1 MKKSKINENK
11 CFIIMKKSRAYDNPT
26 PRNAYRG
33 PAAEN
38 LAKDNPE
45 FKPGQVYGSREE
57 AEKWA
62 KELTRYNG
70 VGFEVIPLQ
79 DFYSGSGNWNE
90 GMHESKKINKKVIKE
105 MGRGR
110 PKKYEIIIDP
120 DTGEEIKV
128 PISGKEEKL
137 DKNIKLV
144 YDPILQKYVSKEDDS
159 ILGNAGKD
167 DPTELMKQ
175 YSPFRI
181 KESDIAKAIRSSL
194 KEMDTGG
201 LAVGVAGGNAVI
213 DDPEGDKNKISGEE
227 EVESEEVIEVRKH
240 IRSILMK
247 EFIKNKKQN
256 VDMLEAKL
264 RKEIENFLKEKNEVR
279 KFVAKK
285 KLTEASDMNDYEID
299 DEFDEDL
306 NDGFVEDDMFPEE
319 TDSSYQQPI
328 EMLKN
333 LMKDDYDLT
342 GRFGQFEEYY
352 TIISDEFE
360 IADESLDDDTRSELK
375 SWFDY
380 YVENPEELNYEEDD
394 F

>member
-1 MKKSKINENK
+1 
-11 CFIIMKKSRAYDNPT
+11 MKKSRAYDNPT

-38 LAKDNPE
+38 LAK
-45 FKPGQVYGSREE
+45 
-57 AEKWA
+57 
-62 KELTRYNG
+62 EL
-70 VGFEVIPLQ
+70 
-79 DFYSGSGNWNE
+79 
-90 GMHESKKINKKVIKE
+90 NKKVIKE

-159 ILGNAGKD
+159 ILGNAGED
-167 DPTELMKQ
+167 GPTELMKK

-181 KESDIAKAIRSSL
+181 KESDIAKAIKSSL

-201 LAVGVAGGNAVI
+201 LAVVGVAGGSSTI
-213 DDPEGDKNKISGEE
+213 DDPEGDENEISGEKGVNSIE
-227 EVESEEVIEVRKH
+227 IEVRKH

-256 VDMLEAKL
+256 ANMLEAKL